1 MKLTRGR
8 NEILLFMILLTQN
21 YSKKKHDIVI
31 GSSQREG
38 DDSKTV
44 LALNLTN

>member
-8 NEILLFMILLTQN
+8 NEILLSMILRTQN
-21 YSKKKHDIVI
+21 YSRKKHDIVI
-31 GSSQREG
+31 GSSRREG

-44 LALNLTN
+44 LASNLTN

>member
-8 NEILLFMILLTQN
+8 NEIITLHDFTDTKLH
-21 YSKKKHDIVI
+21 KVKHHIVI

-38 DDSKTV
+38 GDSKT
-44 LALNLTN
+44 LAASNLTN